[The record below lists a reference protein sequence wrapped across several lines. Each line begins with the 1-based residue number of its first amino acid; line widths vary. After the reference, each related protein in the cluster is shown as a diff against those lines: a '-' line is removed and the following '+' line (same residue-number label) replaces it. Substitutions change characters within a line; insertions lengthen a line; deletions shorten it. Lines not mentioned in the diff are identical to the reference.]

1 MVIERMLILLG
12 LVVAVALVWIVVRA
26 LRTRR
31 LAALRDASPL
41 AAVVPVGRP
50 AVVAF
55 STPTCAECRTRQA
68 PALARLRAEFGDTIS
83 VQTLAATEHP
93 ELVDQLG
100 VLTVPAT
107 AVVDARGVV
116 RQLNLGFADAA
127 RLAAQVRALVPAAQH

>member
-1 MVIERMLILLG
+1 MMIERLLLLG
-12 LVVAVALVWIVVRA
+12 GVVLAVAVVWLVVRLW
-26 LRTRR
+26 RTRR
-31 LAALRDASPL
+31 LAALRDTSPL
-41 AAVVPVGRP
+41 ATIVPVGRP

-116 RQLNLGFADAA
+116 RQLNLGFADTA
-127 RLAAQVRALVPAAQH
+127 RLAAQVRALAPLAAS